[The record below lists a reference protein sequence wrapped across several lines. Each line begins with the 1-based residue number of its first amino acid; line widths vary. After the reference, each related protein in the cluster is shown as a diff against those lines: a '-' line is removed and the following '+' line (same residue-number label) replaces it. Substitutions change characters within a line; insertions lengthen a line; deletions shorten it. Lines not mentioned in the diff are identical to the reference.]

1 MFVGKKITAC
11 YLKDDNNKWK
21 KITKKQKQM
30 NFHGR
35 AVLIALE
42 WQRVLFCLQVRR
54 SFTKLRG
61 EDLGG

>member
-1 MFVGKKITAC
+1 
-11 YLKDDNNKWK
+11 
-21 KITKKQKQM
+21 M

-42 WQRVLFCLQVRR
+42 WQRVHCCLQVRR

-61 EDLGG
+61 EDLGEAQKMRLILLHISS